1 MRRLGLAL
9 LASMALIGSA
19 AAADMPA
26 KMVTK
31 APIVDPPFS
40 WTGFYVGGNAGYSW
54 GRQCNSLTDPTGA
67 ILFGNSNC
75 DRLNGFIGGGQLGYN
90 WQYNQW
96 VLGLEG
102 DLQWSGQKRDG
113 TFFIPS
119 TAILLV
125 VPATNAIY
133 TDKLEWFGT
142 VRGRIGWANGR
153 WLPFITGGWAFGHGN
168 VSGSSTGGIVST
180 SSASQNYSGWT
191 VGGGLEWAFAN
202 RWSAKAEY
210 LYIDF
215 GNGPTVAITPAV
227 NFVSGKMTDNILRL
241 GVNYHF

>member
-31 APIVDPPFS
+31 APIVAPPFS

-102 DLQWSGQKRDG
+102 VVGRAQKA
-113 TFFIPS
+113 
-119 TAILLV
+119 TARGPMAAENRNV
-125 VPATNAIY
+125 VRY
-133 TDKLEWFGT
+133 
-142 VRGRIGWANGR
+142 IGA
-153 WLPFITGGWAFGHGN
+153 
-168 VSGSSTGGIVST
+168 GS
-180 SSASQNYSGWT
+180 
-191 VGGGLEWAFAN
+191 
-202 RWSAKAEY
+202 R
-210 LYIDF
+210 
-215 GNGPTVAITPAV
+215 
-227 NFVSGKMTDNILRL
+227 
-241 GVNYHF
+241 